1 MMNDLDRRIVA
12 KMEFVLDEI
21 FEGVPHGGDHESR
34 KYVAEMLLKRVKKEN
49 VTLDELR
56 TAGRDASQQLS
67 TRGRLG
73 LSDLPG
79 NPVSSIRFGSYR

>member
-1 MMNDLDRRIVA
+1 MTNLDRRIVA

-34 KYVAEMLLKRVKKEN
+34 KYVAEMLLKRVKKGN

-56 TAGRDASQQLS
+56 AAGRDASQQLS
-67 TRGRLG
+67 SRGRLD
-73 LSDLPG
+73 LSDLTSSPA
-79 NPVSSIRFGSYR
+79 SSIRFGSHR